1 MGTRD
6 KPLVWLQGEI
16 KTPPFS
22 AQARIEVGYLLRR
35 LQKGEKLSLPHSRPM
50 PSIGARCHEL
60 RIVDDDK
67 IWRIVHRIDKDAILI
82 LEVFQ
87 KKTQKT
93 PSTIANAGLNN
104 MIVKGN
110 TYE

>member
-1 MGTRD
+1 MSTRD
-6 KPLVWLQGEI
+6 KPLIWLHGEI

-22 AQARIEVGYLLRR
+22 AQARIDVGYLLRC

-60 RIVDDDK
+60 RIVDEDK
-67 IWRIVHRIDKDAILI
+67 IWRILYRIDKDAILI

-93 PSTIANAGLNN
+93 PQQAVDNCKRRIKQYDS
-104 MIVKGN
+104 
-110 TYE
+110 